1 MHETLE
7 NMINKIHNYM
17 IIEEKIENFC
27 YNKIGDNM
35 WFIFTLITFIAW
47 GLADLYYKLGNSN
60 DKYSHIKTGIIV
72 GLIMGIHATI
82 FMIFN
87 KESINLIEII
97 KYLPVSLCYI
107 ASMVIGYKGLRYLEL
122 SISSPIQNS
131 SGIITSILLCLIFKI
146 KLSYLEILGIIVI
159 FIGVL
164 ILSILEIKEGKQEK
178 IIGSFKCFIVIF
190 PIIYAIIDG
199 LGTFLDAIYLDQLEL
214 ISENSALIAY
224 EYTFLI
230 YGIIMLIYLKIKKE
244 PFKLFGEITK
254 IKAALLETLGQFTY
268 VYAISKN
275 SVIAVPII
283 SCYSALSVL
292 LSRFYLK
299 EKLSILSYI
308 AIIIIF
314 IGIILLGILEEI

>member
-1 MHETLE
+1 
-7 NMINKIHNYM
+7 
-17 IIEEKIENFC
+17 
-27 YNKIGDNM
+27 M

-47 GLADLYYKLGNSN
+47 GFADLYYKLGNNN

-72 GLIMGIHATI
+72 GVIMGIYATI
-82 FMIFN
+82 FMMFN

-107 ASMVIGYKGLRYLEL
+107 TSMVIGYKGLRYLEL

-131 SGIITSILLCLIFKI
+131 SGIITSILLCLIFKVT
-146 KLSYLEILGIIVI
+146 LSYLEVLGIFII
-159 FIGVL
+159 FVGVV
-164 ILSILEIKEGKQEK
+164 ILSILEMKEGKKEK
-178 IIGSFKCFIVIF
+178 VIGNFKCFIVIF
-190 PIIYAIIDG
+190 PIIYAFIDG
-199 LGTFLDAIYLDQLEL
+199 LGTFLDAVYLDQLKL
-214 ISENSALIAY
+214 ISEDSALIAY

-230 YGIIMLIYLKIKKE
+230 YGIIMFIYLKIKKE
-244 PFKLFGEITK
+244 PFKLFKEKNK

-268 VYAISKN
+268 VYAISNN

-283 SCYSALSVL
+283 SCYAGLSVL

-299 EKLSILSYI
+299 EKLSILSYV

-314 IGIILLGILEEI
+314 IGILLLGILEEI

>member
-1 MHETLE
+1 
-7 NMINKIHNYM
+7 
-17 IIEEKIENFC
+17 
-27 YNKIGDNM
+27 M
-35 WFIFTLITFIAW
+35 WFIFTLITFVAW
-47 GLADLYYKLGNSN
+47 GLADLYYKLGNNS

-87 KESINLIEII
+87 KESVNLMEIV

-107 ASMVIGYKGLRYLEL
+107 TSMVIGYKGLRYLEL

-131 SGIITSILLCLIFKI
+131 SGIITSILLCLIFKV
-146 KLSYLEILGIIVI
+146 KLSYLEILGIFII
-159 FIGVL
+159 FVGVV
-164 ILSILEIKEGKQEK
+164 ILSILEMKEGKKEK
-178 IIGSFKCFIVIF
+178 VIGNFKYFIVIF

-199 LGTFLDAIYLDQLEL
+199 LGTFLDAVYLDQLEL

-230 YGIIMLIYLKIKKE
+230 YGLIMVIYLKYKKV
-244 PFKLFGEITK
+244 PFNLFNEKNK

-268 VYAISKN
+268 VYAISNN

-283 SCYSALSVL
+283 SCYAGLSVL

-299 EKLSILSYI
+299 EKLSILSYV

-314 IGIILLGILEEI
+314 IGILLLGILEEI

>member
-1 MHETLE
+1 
-7 NMINKIHNYM
+7 
-17 IIEEKIENFC
+17 
-27 YNKIGDNM
+27 M
-35 WFIFTLITFIAW
+35 WFIFTLITFVAW
-47 GLADLYYKLGNSN
+47 GLADLYYKLGNNS

-87 KESINLIEII
+87 KESGNLMEIV
-97 KYLPVSLCYI
+97 KYFPVSLCYI
-107 ASMVIGYKGLRYLEL
+107 TSMVIGYKGLRYLEL

-131 SGIITSILLCLIFKI
+131 SGIITSILLCLIF
-146 KLSYLEILGIIVI
+146 
-159 FIGVL
+159 
-164 ILSILEIKEGKQEK
+164 
-178 IIGSFKCFIVIF
+178 VIF

-199 LGTFLDAIYLDQLEL
+199 LGTFLDAVYLDQLEL

-230 YGIIMLIYLKIKKE
+230 YGLIMVIYLKYKKV
-244 PFKLFGEITK
+244 PFNLFNEKNK

-268 VYAISKN
+268 VYAISNN

-283 SCYSALSVL
+283 SCYAGLSVL

-299 EKLSILSYI
+299 EKLSILSYV

-314 IGIILLGILEEI
+314 IGILLLGILEEI

>member
-1 MHETLE
+1 
-7 NMINKIHNYM
+7 
-17 IIEEKIENFC
+17 
-27 YNKIGDNM
+27 M

-87 KESINLIEII
+87 KESINLFEII

-164 ILSILEIKEGKQEK
+164 ILSILEIKEGKKEK

-244 PFKLFGEITK
+244 PFKLFEEKIK
-254 IKAALLETLGQFTY
+254 IKAALLETLGQFAY

-314 IGIILLGILEEI
+314 IGIILLGILEEIWFFYLEVV